1 MIPVKLAPEPEDFD
15 IKVRQAGLLWMKSK
29 NLDLSKPKPKDIV
42 LFPYWRECLLQLRE
56 AYHGICAYNCMH
68 IQRVNGNPSVDHFAP
83 SKFHLAA
90 AYEWDNY
97 RFVSATVNSRKSKFE
112 DVLDPFFIEDGLF
125 ELNLIDGAI
134 MPRAQVKGLLHKKV
148 KTTIKRLGLDED
160 DCRKLR
166 LEYIQDY
173 QNKDITANYLQRKA
187 PFIFLE
193 MQRQGW
199 L

>member
-1 MIPVKLAPEPEDFD
+1 ML
-15 IKVRQAGLLWMKSK
+15 
-29 NLDLSKPKPKDIV
+29 
-42 LFPYWRECLLQLRE
+42 
-56 AYHGICAYNCMH
+56 
-68 IQRVNGNPSVDHFAP
+68 
-83 SKFHLAA
+83 
-90 AYEWDNY
+90 
-97 RFVSATVNSRKSKFE
+97 
-112 DVLDPFFIEDGLF
+112 LDPFVIEDGLF

-134 MPRAQVKGLLHKKV
+134 KPQAQVKGLLLDQV
-148 KTTIKRLGLDED
+148 KTTIECLGLDEY
-160 DCRKLR
+160 DCRELR